1 MRYTEFDVF
10 KDYIG
15 LKVHFNRWEFI
26 WSPEKFYNISLDAF
40 RKRNDKAFFAKMVAI
55 KPKRV
60 EWVEYLISAFMK
72 DRRNWIGDIFDE
84 DAEEVHR
91 IRMSHRRA
99 LEYNFK
105 VDCENIRD
113 HLRANAMNLPQLLK
127 IGNSQPRIFETRV
140 EGGVTEET
148 LAILDHFF
156 NFTRQSTNNML
167 WDETRLKIAKY
178 KYTLNL
184 RGYSGRFK
192 QHVDTLL
199 AH

>member
-1 MRYTEFDVF
+1 MTRHTEFDVF
-10 KDYIG
+10 KDYVG
-15 LKVHFNRWEFI
+15 LKVHFNYWHFT
-26 WSPEKFYNISLDAF
+26 WNPDHAYNISLDAF
-40 RKRNDKAFFAKMVAI
+40 RKRKDKASFSRMVAI

-72 DRRNWIGDIFDE
+72 DRHTWIGNTFDE
-84 DAEEVHR
+84 DIEDAHR
-91 IRMSHRRA
+91 TRMRHRRA

-113 HLRANAMNLPQLLK
+113 HLDTNVMNLPQLLK

-148 LAILDHFF
+148 LAIMDRFF

-167 WDETRLKIAKY
+167 WEETRLKLRKY
-178 KYTLNL
+178 RDLLNVDL
-184 RGYSGRFK
+184 TKFRP
-192 QHVDTLL
+192 HIDTLL
-199 AH
+199 SK